1 MTRGFLEH
9 QVPALVHGRYLVAG
23 DEPPEPGRP
32 LLVGFHGYGENAE
45 RLLENLRKIPGSEDW
60 TVCSISALNRFY
72 NPRTRDVIG
81 CWMTGQGREQAI
93 EDNARYVGSVITRL
107 RRELQP
113 SDHLVLAGFSQG
125 VAMAYRAAARSG
137 FRPDGLL
144 ILAGDVPPEIGDD
157 ETAHLPPVLLGR
169 GTRDELYTPEQMEK
183 DLAVL
188 ERRGV
193 EVTSCV
199 FEDGHVW
206 AEDYLE
212 AAGKFLERVRNGSS
226 G

>member
-1 MTRGFLEH
+1 MTRGFAEH

-23 DEPPEPGRP
+23 GEPPPPGRP
-32 LLVGFHGYGENAE
+32 LLVGFHGYAENAE

-60 TVCSISALNRFY
+60 TVCSVSALNRFY
-72 NPRTRDVIG
+72 NPRTREVIG
-81 CWMTGQGREQAI
+81 CWMTSQGREQAI
-93 EDNARYVGSVITRL
+93 EDNVRYVGTVIARL
-107 RRELQP
+107 RRELRTSGP
-113 SDHLVLAGFSQG
+113 LVLAGFSQG

-144 ILAGDVPPEIGDD
+144 ILAGDVPPEIGGD
-157 ETAHLPPVLLGR
+157 ETAELPPVLLGR
-169 GTRDELYTPEQMEK
+169 GTEDTLYSPEQMEK

-188 ERRGV
+188 RRKGV

-206 AEDYLE
+206 ARDYLR
-212 AAGKFLERVRNGSS
+212 AAGEFLERVRNGTST
-226 G
+226 

>member
-1 MTRGFLEH
+1 MTRGFAEH

-23 DEPPEPGRP
+23 EEPPPPGRP

-45 RLLENLRKIPGSEDW
+45 RLLGNLRRIPGSEAW
-60 TVCSISALNRFY
+60 TVCSVSALNRFY
-72 NPRTRDVIG
+72 NTRTRDVIG
-81 CWMTGQGREQAI
+81 CWMTSQGRELAI
-93 EDNARYVGSVITRL
+93 EDNVRYVGSVLARL
-107 RRELQP
+107 RRELQA
-113 SDHLVLAGFSQG
+113 SDPLVLAGFSQG

-144 ILAGDVPPEIGDD
+144 ILAGDVPPEVVDD
-157 ETAHLPPVLLGR
+157 ENVHLPPVLLGR
-169 GTRDELYTPEQMEK
+169 GTRDELYSPEQMEK

-188 ERRGV
+188 AQKGV

-206 AEDYLE
+206 AEDYLR
-212 AAGKFLERVRNGSS
+212 AAGEFLERVRNGAA